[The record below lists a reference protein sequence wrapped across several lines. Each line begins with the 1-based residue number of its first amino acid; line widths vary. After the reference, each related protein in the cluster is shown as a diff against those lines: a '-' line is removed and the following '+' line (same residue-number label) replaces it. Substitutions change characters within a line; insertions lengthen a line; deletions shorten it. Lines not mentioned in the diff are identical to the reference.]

1 MTTVCGWRSCI
12 VEIFNHLVEASA
24 SICPA
29 LNSFWHVWFLWVN
42 DNINDDELGT
52 LHRWAPISREEVDN
66 VFRERQR
73 KVKGTGHDR
82 RWEENRKVTK
92 GSRKCEV
99 TARKKRRLSFLLKK
113 AEAVVGHNLFG
124 ANWKNKKCVCYWL
137 CLSGLSTQSTATQ
150 PDLFIYSF
158 SHVYSSVMKSLLLPQ
173 TSWVALYRDTA
184 WSFSKWVQTAPATKL
199 CECECVCV

>member
-1 MTTVCGWRSCI
+1 M
-12 VEIFNHLVEASA
+12 
-24 SICPA
+24 
-29 LNSFWHVWFLWVN
+29 
-42 DNINDDELGT
+42 
-52 LHRWAPISREEVDN
+52 RWPLE
-66 VFRERQR
+66 
-73 KVKGTGHDR
+73 
-82 RWEENRKVTK
+82 
-92 GSRKCEV
+92 
-99 TARKKRRLSFLLKK
+99 KKRRLSFLLKK

-124 ANWKNKKCVCYWL
+124 ANWKNKKCVCCWL

-199 CECECVCV
+199 CECECVCVCVEQFMLCIALLPAIFYRYEIFIMLFCVFVSVLASPASTNTSLISTSFWINSIQIGN